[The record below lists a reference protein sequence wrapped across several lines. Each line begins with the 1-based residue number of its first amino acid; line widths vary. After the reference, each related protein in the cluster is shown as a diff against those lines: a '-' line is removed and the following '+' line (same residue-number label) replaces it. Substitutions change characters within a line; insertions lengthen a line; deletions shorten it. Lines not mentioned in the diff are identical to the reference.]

1 MGETMAY
8 EPNRRHPTGQHEQT
22 FAADVA
28 RLKALFEAGVSVV
41 SVGLDRYRVDGVI
54 PAGFDLG
61 EEPPDEEGST
71 GV

>member
-1 MGETMAY
+1 MGDMMAI

-41 SVGLDRYRVDGVI
+41 SVGLDRYRVDGKI
-54 PAGFDLG
+54 PAGFDMG
-61 EEPPDEEGST
+61 EEPPDELGHP
-71 GV
+71 GD